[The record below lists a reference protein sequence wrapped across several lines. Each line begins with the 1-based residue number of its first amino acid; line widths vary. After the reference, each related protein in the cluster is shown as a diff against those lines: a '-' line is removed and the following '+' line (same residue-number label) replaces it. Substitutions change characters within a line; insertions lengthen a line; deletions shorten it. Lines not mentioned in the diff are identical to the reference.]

1 MSLNILSSICPIYFV
16 FLYFPLK
23 DVLCTNYFKICLS
36 SLCIYIY
43 TYILSF
49 IHFYRLS
56 CRFQYALL
64 IYFYRFPNNGKI
76 VQNFGFIY
84 PLLIFVI
91 YSYLWLFSFFLSYL
105 LLSGIKFFLPEELFL
120 VFLLVQFGWLSI
132 LPIFL
137 SGTIFLS
144 P

>member
-1 MSLNILSSICPIYFV
+1 MSLNILFSICPIYFV

-23 DVLCTNYFKICLS
+23 DVLCTNYFKIYFIF
-36 SLCIYIY
+36 SLHIY
-43 TYILSF
+43 TLIYFHLF
-49 IHFYRLS
+49 NFYRLS

-64 IYFYRFPNNGKI
+64 IYIYRLPNNRKI

-84 PLLIFVI
+84 PLLIFML

-105 LLSGIKFFLPEELFL
+105 LLSGIKFFLPEELAL
-120 VFLLVQFGWLSI
+120 VFILVQFGWLSI
-132 LPIFL
+132 LPTFL
-137 SGTIFLS
+137 SETIFIS

>member
-1 MSLNILSSICPIYFV
+1 MSYVLIILKFI
-16 FLYFPLK
+16 
-23 DVLCTNYFKICLS
+23 LS

-43 TYILSF
+43 IYMHIYTFTLSF

-84 PLLIFVI
+84 PLLIFVL
-91 YSYLWLFSFFLSYL
+91 YWYLWLLSFFLSYL
-105 LLSGIKFFLPEELFL
+105 LLSGITFFLPEELFRISFSTVWQVINSSNIFVWNHL
-120 VFLLVQFGWLSI
+120 YFI
-132 LPIFL
+132 LISERYFYW
-137 SGTIFLS
+137 T
-144 P
+144 